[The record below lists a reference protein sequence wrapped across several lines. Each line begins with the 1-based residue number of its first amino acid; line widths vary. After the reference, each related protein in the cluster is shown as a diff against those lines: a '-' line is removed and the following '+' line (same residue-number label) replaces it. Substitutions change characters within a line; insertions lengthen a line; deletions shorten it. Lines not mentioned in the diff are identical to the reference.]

1 MEQNN
6 VDNKNINPL
15 AKDLINSNDSQ
26 SKINNPEDA
35 SNSIEKS
42 TESDKS
48 NESRENDNVAS
59 EGNESNNN
67 SNENG
72 EEGNSGNEG
81 KKEIKENI
89 NVKDVTKNENNNMKD
104 VDKEKKI
111 NNIENNANIINKN
124 EDILLEIRE
133 KVNGS
138 KGTEQ
143 SQNKN
148 STTEEEE
155 HNDNILIKEGYDNK
169 SNKSND
175 QLIIDIES
183 IEFEQIQHKNEEP
196 KKNVISGEM
205 DVVEEKQHTEKNNLP
220 KKVELKDEGVSEKK
234 DKEIKQNEIEVKK
247 TEQSNILIDNNLIT
261 DQNEEEEDDKE
272 GSDNSFSNLIITNKE
287 YFPKGI
293 NNLGLNCY
301 MDSLL
306 QCLFNIT
313 KLRNYFI
320 EGLKNKTFNKESTPI
335 CYYYAKVMKDLLY
348 SNEKNITP
356 TEFKEFIS
364 KKNNLFNN
372 NKAADSTDLFRNI
385 IDSFLDE
392 IEPLSLKSHGENGEG
407 ETPGRETPEGE
418 TPEGET
424 PEGETPEGENIISK
438 RTLFKEI
445 QKEINN
451 NYIYSLINLYNI
463 VTYYCPFHKE
473 NEDNITYSI
482 ESDSNITFYLA
493 NIMKN
498 RKKNINS
505 PITLKECFEHIQQ
518 EKKNNEFYCSKCE
531 KIVKGNSQEKIFYP
545 PEILIIILNR
555 GNGKTFKGNVLIDT
569 ILDLSTFIDKDGK
582 ELNKLYDKDT
592 YYKIIGSCNH
602 SESSSSAGHYTASC
616 YNEEKNSFYY
626 YNDTSVKKLDKYKYI
641 GEPYIL
647 FYKRTKITNYNP
659 TIDNAIIFNPE
670 YQNIKPILNT
680 LFNVFEMLKDK
691 NNNNKNYSIDI
702 IRDNYFI
709 WEIKFEGKIPLIMN
723 FSVDLP
729 NYHLSSL
736 TKLEGI
742 NQTLDKYL
750 DIDIDIDLKE
760 NERIIYEKIL
770 QFLEYVNKNKNLLPN
785 KKDCIIF

>member
-1 MEQNN
+1 MIVEKKYVNVEEIISKVKKIFNEIRDEVNN
-6 VDNKNINPL
+6 REKEILKEVNKQYIYFYENIIKEN
-15 AKDLINSNDSQ
+15 KGNIREEI
-26 SKINNPEDA
+26 KED
-35 SNSIEKS
+35 
-42 TESDKS
+42 
-48 NESRENDNVAS
+48 
-59 EGNESNNN
+59 
-67 SNENG
+67 
-72 EEGNSGNEG
+72 
-81 KKEIKENI
+81 IKENI
-89 NVKDVTKNENNNMKD
+89 KEDNM
-104 VDKEKKI
+104 
-111 NNIENNANIINKN
+111 IINEIN
-124 EDILLEIRE
+124 EVQQKESEI
-133 KVNGS
+133 K
-138 KGTEQ
+138 
-143 SQNKN
+143 
-148 STTEEEE
+148 
-155 HNDNILIKEGYDNK
+155 DNK
-169 SNKSND
+169 K
-175 QLIIDIES
+175 
-183 IEFEQIQHKNEEP
+183 
-196 KKNVISGEM
+196 
-205 DVVEEKQHTEKNNLP
+205 
-220 KKVELKDEGVSEKK
+220 LKDEIKEKDNIIIEKK
-234 DKEIKQNEIEVKK
+234 DKSYIKEIENNGVKQNNNN
-247 TEQSNILIDNNLIT
+247 QNNLKNTNEKT
-261 DQNEEEEDDKE
+261 D
-272 GSDNSFSNLIITNKE
+272 DNIMQLNLININKNKINNEANKISDSESDEDENNINNNKNE

-293 NNLGLNCY
+293 KNLGFDDY
-301 MDSLL
+301 MNPLL
-306 QCLFNIT
+306 QCLFNIP

-320 EGLKNKTFNKESTPI
+320 EGLKNKIFNKNSSPI
-335 CYYYAKVMKDLLY
+335 CYYFANVMKDLLY
-348 SNEKNITP
+348 SDEKYITINS
-356 TEFKEFIS
+356 FKECTS
-364 KKNNLFNN
+364 KKNIIFKN
-372 NKAADSTDLFRNI
+372 NKISDQTELFRNLV
-385 IDSFLDE
+385 DSFLDE
-392 IEPLSLKSHGENGEG
+392 IESNSQYEIEEEEIL
-407 ETPGRETPEGE
+407 REI
-418 TPEGET
+418 
-424 PEGETPEGENIISK
+424 NINK
-438 RTLFKEI
+438 ETLFKAIQNEI
-445 QKEINN
+445 KN
-451 NYIYSLINLYNI
+451 NYIYSILNVYNI

-493 NIMKN
+493 NIMEN
-498 RKKNINS
+498 RKKNANS
-505 PITLKECFEHIQQ
+505 PITLKECFEYIQQ
-518 EKKNNEFYCSKCE
+518 EKKNEFYCSKCE
-531 KIVKGNSQEKIFYP
+531 KVVKGKSHEKIFYP

-785 KKDCIIF
+785 KKDCIIFYNQK